1 MMENQLPRII
11 IRKKQTPLRAKGKQN
26 IKDYINGSNIIEKKV
41 GFAIVFTDITKRGV
55 LLEEVSIKTAK
66 MTVIKKALKKIH
78 KIED

>member
-41 GFAIVFTDITKRGV
+41 GFAIVFTIVTRRGTV
-55 LLEEVSIKTAK
+55 PEKASI
-66 MTVIKKALKKIH
+66 
-78 KIED
+78 